1 MKKLLI
7 VAVALGVFMATGVL
21 STGQVRADEVN
32 KQPFWQRVAEKFG
45 LNQDEVQTF
54 VQEERGQRREQMQ
67 ANREEKL
74 DQAVSDGVLT
84 SEQKEALEVKHEEM
98 RQEREANRETHKAE
112 MDSWF
117 ESQGIEHETLMNY
130 MGGPREGVRRGS
142 RGK

>member
-130 MGGPREGVRRGS
+130 MGGPREGVRRGF